1 MPKNVLMTDLR
12 VQLKSFASAK
22 VMALLCLLVLSV
34 VSAKAQTPYVI
45 WCEDIGTLYFTNS
58 TETYAQGGNYEDHAI
73 TAVWSGDDVTKSGE
87 TPNWGANQ
95 SIASS
100 VQLNCKQI
108 AIDESFQSVKPT
120 SLSAWF
126 SYMKSLTKIEGLE
139 YLNTSEATTM
149 KWMFASSDKLTSL
162 DLSHFNTSKVTDMS
176 GMFYDCKGLTSLNLN
191 SFDVSKVA
199 NFADMF
205 VDCSAMN
212 TIFCE
217 NDWSTASTP
226 TNSANMFYGCSSLK
240 GGNGSSASNN
250 NSGITYARPDG
261 GTDAPGYFTKAA
273 YAIWCEGNTTLYFTN
288 AYVKYAAGD
297 TYNGQT
303 ITQVWNG
310 DAVTSTGDSPQWLA
324 TVKNKCTEVEFAQ
337 DFSEAKPTSLKRWF
351 YQMSKL
357 TTIVRLAS
365 LNTSEATDMSDM
377 FQGSAV
383 KRIDLSWSNTDKV
396 TNMSGMFANC
406 TGLTFLNLN
415 NINTANVTNM
425 RGMFAGC
432 TGLTEIELDRL
443 NTGNVTNMSEMFNGC
458 TTLMTLDVSS
468 LNTANVTDMSNMFYG
483 CVNISNL
490 DMSNFDTRK
499 VTNMNGM
506 FQGTGLTKP
515 DLSSFNVANVQTLNE
530 MFRNC
535 TKLESVTMTDFFPQ
549 SATSMS
555 NMFNDCAK
563 LTTIYCDFDWKTN
576 NSTNSVG
583 MFSGCTSLKGSNG
596 TAYDASRTTIDYA
609 HPDEEDNPGYF
620 TGEDSEPNIYAIWCE
635 SNNTLYFTQSKK
647 HYKPGRTYDGQNV
660 TKVWIGYDNLNYKYW
675 KIGDVTYQCTTVTF
689 DESFSTVQLENLFE
703 WFKGMSQLSTI
714 NGLEYLNTSAATSM
728 KEMFA
733 GCANL
738 RTVDVTH
745 FDTRNVESMK
755 GMFSGCSSLTLVDVS
770 NFKTSNVT
778 DMSEMFAGCENLSS
792 YSNSGLIGLDYLNT
806 SNVTTM
812 SKMFYNCSSLIIL
825 RLYNFDT
832 SKVKFMTSMFEG
844 CSRLQHIQCNDD
856 WKRGE
861 DLPDGENM
869 FLGCTDLREK
879 GYSEDKVNI
888 DYAHPWEEGNIGY
901 FEGGEYKQ
909 RMAALWCEDN
919 KTLYFTGGNEKY
931 AVGDTYQDHVVSN
944 TWDPYE
950 YWTELVGTDYLNKD
964 LPDDVK
970 ELFGIRDDN
979 TDNIDKRPLHL
990 WIADGSPVPSQCE
1003 YVVFDESVAETY
1015 PVSSMA
1021 FWFYNF
1027 SKLKSIQGL
1036 EYLNTGN
1043 KGNSYYTG
1051 MFAGCSSLE
1060 SIDLS
1065 HFITVYTEE
1074 KETTDQEGEETTN
1087 SEEAEPQILL
1097 RHMGGM
1103 FYNCSSLT
1111 SLDLSAFNTSEVQVM
1126 KNLFAGCS
1134 SLTDLKLGDS
1144 FSTANVE
1151 NMAGMFDGCASLTD
1165 IDLSGFE
1172 TGKVTNMKA
1181 MFKECASLTEVDLRH
1196 ANNKLV
1202 TDMSQMF
1209 YGCTNL
1215 KTVYLNNFSSDIV
1228 TDLTDMFKNDA
1239 QLTTIYCNYDW
1250 TDKAGT
1256 DTGGMFYGCVN
1267 IMGGKGTGYKG
1278 TDSDE
1283 IWYARPDEGS
1293 AAPGY
1298 FTKLGVEPCAI
1309 WFAENK
1315 TLLFTCP
1322 TKQYAPGDTF
1332 DEWVGNLTVSA
1343 IWSGDAVTNSGEAP
1357 QWTVFGE
1364 AEIVDGY
1371 SDVQNNCSQ
1380 VYFDESFKDVK
1391 PTSLARWFYHF
1402 NNLSRIENLKYL
1414 DTSEATSMLSMF
1426 SYCVK
1431 LPSLDLSHF
1440 NTEKVTNMAG
1450 MFSGCYE
1457 LAILDVSH
1465 FNTSNV
1471 VSMGNM
1477 FNRCLKLTSLDLNS
1491 FDVSKVSEFYEM
1503 FNYCEALTTIYCNN
1517 DWKIDSSK
1525 LFGYDM
1531 FYGCRNLKGG
1541 NGTGYYDVYE
1551 STGVGDVDNPND
1563 KPKEGLN
1570 PFEYARPDV
1579 EGTPGFFT
1587 NDLDEPVAYAI
1598 WSEDNKTLYFTKSK
1612 TRYTAGSYY
1621 NKDISE
1627 NATSAHEADPAEP
1640 LITAAWSGTDVTD
1653 KSWRTT
1659 DVLANCERVV
1669 FDKSFSDVKPE
1680 DLSNWF
1686 KDFSQLG
1693 EIDSLQYLNTSA
1705 ATTMAA
1711 MFSGCAKL
1719 LTFDIHR
1726 FQTENVTDMSEMFA
1740 GCSYYLNLSIDGL
1753 EYWNTSNVTTMARMF
1768 YNCSSVQKLLLY
1780 NFDTSKVTDMTSM
1793 FEGCSRLQN
1802 IICDADWKRG
1812 YNMPAGDD
1820 MFKGC
1825 IYLDGYAEDKV
1836 GIDQAHPNKDGD
1848 LGYFTA
1854 RVDKTTRTL
1863 ILWCEDNK
1871 TLYFTGEEKVFA
1883 IGDNYKG
1890 HVISEVYSYNYA
1902 STYNHVQNELTINL
1916 DRFGLS
1922 DDDKSHVIIP
1932 DWLLDDSPVPA
1943 QCEYVVFDETM
1954 ANTESTI
1961 STAFWFYGFSKLKS
1975 IEGLEYLDLSNVQI
1989 YMTGMFA
1996 GCSSLESVDLGSLDS
2011 SDTIEGGNMAGMF
2024 YDCSSLTSL
2033 DLSSF
2038 NTSSVR
2044 VMKNLFANC
2053 SSLTDLTLGEFSTEK
2068 VEDMA
2073 GMFSNCS
2080 SLTDIDLSGF
2090 NTEKVTTMYMMF
2102 ANCSSL
2108 ETLDLTGFNTSKVS
2122 NMEGMLK
2129 GCAKLQMLDLNN
2141 IIVSQVRNMNEMFYG
2156 CTDLKTI
2163 YCEKDWR
2170 EENIS
2175 TSTDMFTGCTSL
2187 VGVNGSTLESAKL
2200 TSMNGAHPDKGES
2213 DPGYFTDK
2221 LEYEYTLTE
2230 AKVGTLCLNFPAV
2243 IPTADAFNVYYV
2255 SSIDDS
2261 SNELHLTEIKGVIP
2275 ANTAVIIF
2283 GNSGTYKMEKS
2294 EEEPEAITGNILK
2307 GVTKATSVADLESQH
2322 GTDIY
2327 VLSRAQNSYIGF
2339 RKAGGTVKTIPANR
2353 AYLPYTSSS
2362 NAQELSISFE
2372 DEEATGISDIAGSAN
2387 SGETK
2392 VYNLSGQRVTNPQH
2406 GIYIVNGKKVFI
2418 R

>member
-12 VQLKSFASAK
+12 VKLKSFASAK

-126 SYMKSLTKIEGLE
+126 SYMQSLTEIKGLQ

-149 KWMFASSDKLTSL
+149 KWMFASSEKLTSL

-205 VDCSAMN
+205 VNCSALS

-226 TNSANMFYGCSSLK
+226 TNSTNMFYGCSSLK

-250 NSGITYARPDG
+250 NSSITYARPDG

-288 AYVKYAAGD
+288 AYVKYAAGGI
-297 TYNGQT
+297 YNEKT

-310 DAVTSTGDSPQWLA
+310 DAVTNSGDSPQWL
-324 TVKNKCTEVEFAQ
+324 TSVQNSCTEVVFAQ

-351 YQMSKL
+351 YRMSKL
-357 TTIVRLAS
+357 TTIAGLAN
-365 LNTSEATDMSDM
+365 LNASEATDMSDM

-383 KRIDLSWSNTDKV
+383 KSIDLSWSNTDKV

-406 TGLTFLNLN
+406 TGLTSLNLN
-415 NINTANVTNM
+415 DINTANVTNM

-458 TTLMTLDVSS
+458 TTLMTLDISS

-515 DLSSFNVANVQTLNE
+515 DLSSFNVANVQTLNK
-530 MFRNC
+530 MFMDC
-535 TKLESVTMTDFFPQ
+535 TKLESIVMTDFFPQ
-549 SATSMS
+549 NATSMS
-555 NMFNDCAK
+555 NMFNGCAM
-563 LTTIYCDFDWKTN
+563 LTTIYCDYDWKTN

-647 HYKPGRTYDGQNV
+647 HYKPGRTYDGQAI
-660 TKVWIGYDNLNYKYW
+660 TYAWTGYDNLNYKRW
-675 KIGDVTYQCTTVTF
+675 KIDEVTDLCMTVTF
-689 DESFSTVQLENLFE
+689 DESFSTVQLVNLFE
-703 WFKGMSQLSTI
+703 WFKGMAQLSTI

-738 RTVDVTH
+738 GTIDVTH

-755 GMFSGCSSLTLVDVS
+755 GMFYGCPLLHDVDVS
-770 NFKTSNVT
+770 NFKTENVT
-778 DMSEMFAGCENLSS
+778 DMSEMFAYCRNLPSGDT
-792 YSNSGLIGLDYLNT
+792 GLIGLDYLNT

-812 SKMFYNCSSLIIL
+812 SKMFYNCSSLRSL

-832 SKVKFMTSMFEG
+832 SKVMYMNSMFEG
-844 CSRLQHIQCNDD
+844 CSLLHGIQCNDD
-856 WKRGE
+856 WKRDENWPQG
-861 DLPDGENM
+861 DNM
-869 FLGCTDLREK
+869 FLGCSGYVE
-879 GYSEDKVNI
+879 YSEDKVNI
-888 DYAHPWEEGNIGY
+888 DYAHPMEEGNFGY
-901 FEGGEYKQ
+901 FEGGDYKQ
-909 RMAALWCEDN
+909 RMAVLWCEDN
-919 KTLYFTGGNEKY
+919 KTLYFTGGKEKY
-931 AVGDTYQDHVVSN
+931 AVGDTYQGHVVSD
-944 TWDPYE
+944 TWGPYD
-950 YWTELVGTDYLNKD
+950 YWMNAEGTNYQD
-964 LPDDVK
+964 LSDDVK
-970 ELFGIRDDN
+970 ELFGIREGE
-979 TDNIDKRPLHL
+979 IDKIDRRPLHL
-990 WIADGSPVPSQCE
+990 WIADGSPVPAQCE
-1003 YVVFDESVAETY
+1003 YVVFEESVAETT
-1015 PVSSMA
+1015 PVNSMS

-1043 KGNSYYTG
+1043 KENSYYTG

-1097 RHMGGM
+1097 KHMGGM
-1103 FYNCSSLT
+1103 FYNCSSLK

-1172 TGKVTNMKA
+1172 TDKVTSMRD
-1181 MFKECASLTEVDLRH
+1181 MFKDCAGLTEVDLRH

-1250 TDKAGT
+1250 TDKVGAN
-1256 DTGGMFYGCVN
+1256 TGGMFYGCTN
-1267 IMGGKGTGYKG
+1267 IMGGKGSGYKG
-1278 TDSDE
+1278 TDSDG

-1293 AAPGY
+1293 SAPGY

-1343 IWSGDAVTNSGEAP
+1343 IWSGDAVTNSGEVP

-1391 PTSLARWFYHF
+1391 PTSLAHWFYHF
-1402 NNLSRIENLKYL
+1402 DNLSRIEGLEYL
-1414 DTSEATSMLSMF
+1414 NTSDATSMLSMF
-1426 SYCVK
+1426 SVCVK
-1431 LPSLDLSHF
+1431 LSELDLSHF
-1440 NTEKVTNMAG
+1440 NTEKVTNMAH
-1450 MFSGCYE
+1450 MFSYCANLYT
-1457 LAILDVSH
+1457 LDVSH

-1477 FNRCLKLTSLDLNS
+1477 FDRCLKLTSLDLNS

-1503 FNYCEALTTIYCNN
+1503 FRYCEALTTIYCNN

-1531 FYGCRNLKGG
+1531 FYGCRKLKGG

-1551 STGVGDVDNPND
+1551 TTGVGDIENPND
-1563 KPKEGLN
+1563 QPKEGLN

-1587 NDLDEPVAYAI
+1587 NDLDEPVPYAI

-1612 TRYTAGSYY
+1612 TRYAAGSYY

-1659 DVLANCERVV
+1659 DVIDNCERVV

-1705 ATTMAA
+1705 ATTMAG
-1711 MFSGCAKL
+1711 MFSGCAS
-1719 LTFDIHR
+1719 LTALDVSHFK
-1726 FQTENVTDMSEMFA
+1726 TENVTDMSEMFA
-1740 GCSYYLNLSIDGL
+1740 GCSSTSLTSIEGHQYL
-1753 EYWNTSNVTTMARMF
+1753 NTSNVTTMARMF
-1768 YNCSSVQKLLLY
+1768 YNCSSVLKLLLY
-1780 NFDTSKVTDMTSM
+1780 NFDTSKVKDMTSM
-1793 FEGCSRLQN
+1793 FEGCSELLN

-1812 YNMPAGDD
+1812 YNKPTGDD

-1825 IYLDGYAEDKV
+1825 ISLDGYTADKV
-1836 GIDQAHPNKDGD
+1836 GIDQAHPNEEGD

-1854 RVDKTTRTL
+1854 RDNTTTRAS
-1863 ILWCEDNK
+1863 ILWCEGNK
-1871 TLYFTGEEKVFA
+1871 TLYFTGEDKPFA
-1883 IGDNYKG
+1883 VGDNYKDQ
-1890 HVISEVYSYNYA
+1890 VISEIYNYDQA
-1902 STYNHVQNELTINL
+1902 SAYKDVQNQLTINL

-1932 DWLLDDSPVPA
+1932 DWLLDESPVPA

-1954 ANTESTI
+1954 ANTESDI

-1975 IEGLEYLDLSNVQI
+1975 IEGLGYLDTSYPNY

-1996 GCSSLESVDLGSLDS
+1996 GCSSLESVDLSKFN
-2011 SDTIEGGNMAGMF
+2011 TTYVTQMAGMF

-2038 NTSSVR
+2038 NTEDVR

-2053 SSLTDLTLGEFSTEK
+2053 SSLTEIKLGDSFDTKK

-2090 NTEKVTTMYMMF
+2090 NTEKVTTMNTMF

-2108 ETLDLTGFNTSKVS
+2108 ETLDLTGFNTGNVT

-2163 YCEKDWR
+2163 YCEKDWS

-2187 VGVNGSTLESAKL
+2187 VGVNGSTLETAKL
-2200 TSMNGAHPDKGES
+2200 TSIKGAHPDKEG

-2221 LEYEYTLTE
+2221 LVYEYTLTE
-2230 AKVGTLCLNFPAV
+2230 AKIGTLYLNFPAV

-2261 SNELHLTEIKGVIP
+2261 KNELRLTEIKGVIP

-2294 EEEPEAITGNILK
+2294 EEEPKAITDNILK
-2307 GVTKATSVADLESQH
+2307 GVTKATSVADLKSQH

-2392 VYNLSGQRVTNPQH
+2392 IYNLAGQRVTNPQH
-2406 GIYIVNGKKVFI
+2406 GIYIVNGKKVYI
-2418 R
+2418 P